1 MLGNLVTISL
11 LYKSL
16 CAGCIF
22 INKQFIGVHLW
33 GVLCVELPPS
43 TDRRGWPIA
52 KGDTLCVCVQSTL
65 WCYFCVCGP
74 MPLSAYYGGVIFS
87 NILEEH
93 GCHFWFN
100 SWWSLRVDPCSIYIS
115 LFILSIV
122 CEFTVYLL
130 TLMKLSI
137 QYLCHQL
144 ITINLMIRNNSTM
157 LLSLESLFFI
167 SISIYSPYYN
177 YNISV

>member
-1 MLGNLVTISL
+1 MCLCSINIVMTPLRLWSHVPFCL
-11 LYKSL
+11 L
-16 CAGCIF
+16 
-22 INKQFIGVHLW
+22 W
-33 GVLCVELPPS
+33 
-43 TDRRGWPIA
+43 
-52 KGDTLCVCVQSTL
+52 
-65 WCYFCVCGP
+65 WCE
-74 MPLSAYYGGVIFS
+74 FS

-100 SWWSLRVDPCSIYIS
+100 SWWSIRVDPCSLYIS
-115 LFILSIV
+115 LYILSIL

-144 ITINLMIRNNSTM
+144 ITINVMIRNNSTM

-177 YNISV
+177 